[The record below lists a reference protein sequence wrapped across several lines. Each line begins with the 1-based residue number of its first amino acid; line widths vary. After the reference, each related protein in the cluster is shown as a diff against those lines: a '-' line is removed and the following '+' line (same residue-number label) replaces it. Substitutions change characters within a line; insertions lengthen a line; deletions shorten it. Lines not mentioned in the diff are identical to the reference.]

1 MPRNAAGGFDH
12 CLAPPSHELRF
23 VALTKAASTI
33 ARIDARMHDVL
44 VIGSGASG
52 LTTALVAA
60 REGLDV
66 LLVEKTRWF
75 GGTSAYSGGG
85 VWTPAN
91 HAMLDAGV
99 SDSLA
104 DAERYL
110 RALMGADYNEPLT
123 SAFLRTGPE
132 ALDYLA
138 KYAALQL
145 IPSGGPDYEPHLPGA
160 AAWRTLLSPDFDGRV
175 LGPLLKQLRP
185 ALPQL
190 GAPLGMQVSFTDMH
204 PLTNAHRSLAAL
216 RITLRL
222 FGRHLVDLLRFGRAS
237 RLTNGNAL
245 TARLLKGAADAGV
258 TLCSEAPVVELLSNG
273 EGVNGAVVVHMGQRI
288 SITARRGVVLATG
301 GFGANEAMRREYIPL
316 ADAGWSLQ
324 PEGSEGD
331 GIKLATGAGGTLG
344 TNSVANG
351 IWSPMSAIP
360 RKTGRLAPFPH
371 LMLDRLMP
379 GSIVVDACGRR
390 FVNEATHYQAFV
402 DAMHRQG
409 VRNAFLIGDA
419 RHLRR
424 YGMGLARP
432 GPWPIGRLRRAGYL
446 KRANSIAEL
455 AGMLGIEGGAL
466 NRTIAEFNEHAA
478 LGEDPAFGRGTGAYA
493 RFMGDQ
499 THLPNANLA
508 PLENAPF
515 YALELRPGMLST
527 SLGVE
532 TDASARVLDRNSRPI
547 AGLFAVGVDMNSL
560 WGGRYPAGGASLAAA
575 LTFGYIV
582 GRTLAAGR

>member
-1 MPRNAAGGFDH
+1 MSGNRK
-12 CLAPPSHELRF
+12 S
-23 VALTKAASTI
+23 
-33 ARIDARMHDVL
+33 IDAQVCDVL

-52 LTTALVAA
+52 LTAALVAA

-66 LLVEKTRWF
+66 LLVEKSRWF

-91 HAMLDAGV
+91 RAMLDAGF

-110 RALMGADYNEPLT
+110 RALMGGDYNESLT
-123 SAFLRTGPE
+123 AAFLRTGPE

-138 KYAALQL
+138 KYSGLQL
-145 IPSGGPDYEPHLPGA
+145 IPSGGPDYEPNLPGA
-160 AAWRTLLSPDFDGRV
+160 AAWRTLLSPDFDGRR

-185 ALPQL
+185 ALRQM
-190 GAPLGMQVSFTDMH
+190 GAPLGMQVSYGDMH
-204 PLTNAHRSLAAL
+204 PLANAHRSLAAL

-245 TARLLKGAADAGV
+245 TARLLKGAAESGV
-258 TLCSEAPVVELLSNG
+258 TLWSEAPAVELLSNDG
-273 EGVNGAVVVHMGQRI
+273 GVGGVVVVHMGERI

-324 PEGSEGD
+324 PEGCEGD
-331 GIKLATGAGGTLG
+331 GITLATAAGGTLG
-344 TNSVANG
+344 ADNVANG

-360 RKTGRLAPFPH
+360 RRKGQLAPFPH
-371 LMLDRLMP
+371 LILDRLMP
-379 GSIVVDACGRR
+379 GSIVVDGSGRR

-419 RHLRR
+419 RLLRR

-432 GPWPIGRLRRAGYL
+432 APWPNGRLRRAGYL
-446 KRANSIAEL
+446 KRANSIADL
-455 AGMLGIEGGAL
+455 ATMLGIDAGTL
-466 NRTIAEFNEHAA
+466 KRTIAEFNEHAA
-478 LGEDPAFGRGTGAYA
+478 LGEDPAFGRGTGAYS

-532 TDASARVLDRNSRPI
+532 TDPSARVLDRNSRPI

-582 GRTLAAGR
+582 GRTLAAERSIIGP